1 MSGCDIL
8 LTGTM
13 GEIAD
18 VAKRSLEAH
27 GLVVEVMEFPQN
39 VFHDEFGY
47 CRKLMKS
54 IASLSPAVIMPIG
67 CPLALSRY
75 KPKVPDGI
83 KVAVEDEEKIRI
95 LDSKVASSRL
105 ASELG
110 ILQPHFYDSPDDIG
124 ESQVV
129 FKRDVSF
136 GGQGVHLPW
145 NKKSLENLIA
155 HQRVG
160 EPYLIEDFIEGE
172 DYSIDCIRW
181 HGEFVYGCYHV
192 LSQHG
197 RGPSTGRETCEVPEL
212 AESARK
218 ILDSLDYNGVCGM
231 DFRKGLDG
239 RFYFLECNPR
249 FTGGLQTQIDAGL
262 NLPWLL
268 YKSCTLRESLA

>member
-1 MSGCDIL
+1 MSNCDIL

-13 GEIAD
+13 GEIGDIAR
-18 VAKRSLEAH
+18 RSLEAH
-27 GLVVEVMEFPQN
+27 GLSVELMDFPQN

-54 IASLSPAVIMPIG
+54 IAALSPLMIMPIG

-75 KPKVPDGI
+75 KAKVPEGI
-83 KVAVEDEEKIRI
+83 RVAVEDEDKVRL
-95 LDSKVASSRL
+95 LDSKVASSHL
-105 ASELG
+105 ATKLG
-110 ILQPHFYDSPDDIG
+110 ILQPRMYASPDEIG
-124 ESQVV
+124 ENQVV

-145 NKKSLENLIA
+145 NRKSLDNLIA
-155 HQRVG
+155 HQRIG

-181 HGEFVYGCYHV
+181 NGEFIHGCYHV

-197 RGPSTGRETCEVPEL
+197 RGPSTGRESCDVPEL
-212 AESARK
+212 AETARL
-218 ILDSLDYNGVCGM
+218 ILDHIGYNGVCGM
-231 DFRKGLDG
+231 DFRKGNDG
-239 RFYFLECNPR
+239 RYYFLECNPR

-262 NLPWLL
+262 DLPWLL
-268 YKSCTLRESLA
+268 FNFAR